1 MRPKGTIYQAGKSG
15 THGEAIVALPKAAR
29 FSYNLLRGLGAG
41 LIGFAV
47 ISALFTYGPI
57 VKEEFLYNIRSVVP
71 DEPKIST
78 ESLVNVAE
86 ADRVVAVQKEAYEQ
100 GVNSYFSVVI
110 PKIDASSNVIANV
123 DAGNEE
129 EYLAALK
136 EGVAHAKGT
145 YFPGQERNIYLF
157 AHSTDSP
164 INISHYNAVFYLLRK
179 LEAGDKVIV
188 YFADDKY
195 VFEVED
201 KAIVEAEDTSWLT
214 RDYGGERLIL
224 QTCDPPGTTWKRLV
238 VIAKPVN

>member
-1 MRPKGTIYQAGKSG
+1 MRPKGTIYQAGKSSI
-15 THGEAIVALPKAAR
+15 HGEAIVALSKTAR
-29 FSYNLLRGLGAG
+29 FSYNFLRGLGAG

-47 ISALFTYGPI
+47 IFALFTYGPI
-57 VKEEFLYNIRSVVP
+57 VKEEFLYNIRSVAP
-71 DEPKIST
+71 GEPKIST

-100 GVNSYFSVVI
+100 GVSSYFSVVI
-110 PKIDASSNVIANV
+110 PKINASSNVIANV

-145 YFPGQERNIYLF
+145 YFPGQEKNIYLF

-164 INISHYNAVFYLLRK
+164 INISYYNAIFYLLRK

-195 VFEVED
+195 VFEVEE
-201 KAIVEAEDTSWLT
+201 KVIVEAEDTSWLT

-238 VIAKPVN
+238 VIAKPVS

>member
-15 THGEAIVALPKAAR
+15 THGEAIVALSEAVR